1 MWPPLFTAVGLALWS
16 AGVGVTLSAMLSANS
31 AVTLLLLLHAATPL

>member
-1 MWPPLFTAVGLALWS
+1 VSLALWS
-16 AGVGVTLSAMLSANS
+16 AAAGAALSATFSANS